1 VAEPTAP
8 IAGEVDEQR
17 QAFAGAPIGG
27 GPDVQVALG
36 RVSVGLAFKD
46 NGFVPEPVQ
55 LAARL
60 GVVFSL
66 EKVNIPA
73 A

>member
-1 VAEPTAP
+1 
-8 IAGEVDEQR
+8 
-17 QAFAGAPIGG
+17 
-27 GPDVQVALG
+27 VQFALG
-36 RVSVGLAFKD
+36 RVSEGIAFKD

-55 LAARL
+55 LAARQ
-60 GVVFSL
+60 GVVFTH